1 MTEKTKDEGASPA
14 KAEKCLKNGVKAL
27 NDALIKIKAQEDS
40 RIALFTHRMPD
51 PDAISS
57 LMGLKWFLL
66 RNYDIESDIFYDG
79 EVAHPQ
85 NMTMVNLLDPSMAK
99 VSDPEAGYKPDK
111 YQFRMLA
118 DTIPEAAG
126 VADHR
131 VAFDVV
137 FDHHKILPHNYEGI
151 LIHRKVG
158 SCAAIIY
165 DVMRQ
170 IMTPEHENWF
180 DDDVDYD
187 SKVATALI
195 AGVMTDCNYCLAD
208 DSTEFDRRAVDE
220 LFPFRNSNFL
230 HQIVFFKR
238 PKFWIDTKARGC
250 AEADINEE
258 GFAIVGLGLIPAKER
273 DLIADMA
280 EEMISWA
287 SVETAVAFG
296 VVDGDRIEGSVRSV
310 NASVNVAE
318 FCKKLGG
325 EKGSGGGK
333 HGKGAYRIP
342 LSPPIDITAEDP
354 QDVRDTWEANK
365 KRETKRIRRI
375 LNK

>member
-1 MTEKTKDEGASPA
+1 MTEKSKEEVVSPA
-14 KAEKCLKNGVKAL
+14 KSERQLKNGVKAL
-27 NDALIKIKAQEDS
+27 NDALLKLKEQEHC
-40 RIALFTHRMPD
+40 RVALFTHRMPD

-66 RNYDIESDIFYDG
+66 KNYDIESDIFYDG

-85 NMTMVNLLDPSMAK
+85 NMTLVNLLDPSMVK
-99 VSDPEAGYKPDK
+99 VSDHDAGYKPDK
-111 YQFRMLA
+111 YQFTMLA
-118 DTIPEAAG
+118 DTVPEVAG
-126 VADHR
+126 TGDHHID
-131 VAFDVV
+131 FDVV
-137 FDHHKILPHNYEGI
+137 FDHHKVIPHNFDGI

-165 DVMRQ
+165 DIIRQ
-170 IMTPEHENWF
+170 IMSSDHENWF
-180 DDDVDYD
+180 DDDIDYD
-187 SKVATALI
+187 TKVATAMI
-195 AGVMTDCNYCLAD
+195 AGVMTDCNFCLAD
-208 DSTEFDRRAVDE
+208 DSTEYDRRAVDE
-220 LFPFRNSNFL
+220 LFPFRNSGFL

-258 GFAIVGLGLIPAKER
+258 GFAIVGLGLIPSKER

-296 VVDGDRIEGSVRSV
+296 IVGGDRIEGSVRSV

-325 EKGSGGGK
+325 DRGSGGGK

-342 LSPPIDITAEDP
+342 LSPPIDPDEDA
-354 QDVRDTWEANK
+354 QDVKDTWEANR

-375 LNK
+375 IKK